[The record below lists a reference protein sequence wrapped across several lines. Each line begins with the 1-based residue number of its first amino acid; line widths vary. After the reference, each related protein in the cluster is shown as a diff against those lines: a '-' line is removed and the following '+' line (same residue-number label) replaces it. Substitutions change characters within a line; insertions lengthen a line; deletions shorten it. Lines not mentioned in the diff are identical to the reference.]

1 VSGLSPTALLSIVL
15 GYLAFLF
22 LVASV
27 GEAFAPRLGRGRPRT
42 LIYVLAASVYCTAW
56 TFYGSVGLAAN
67 RGLEFLTIYLGPAC
81 VALLWPVLLRKLV
94 RVSKEQRITS
104 VSDFISSRYGKSA
117 PLGTLVAALVVCG
130 MIPYIALQLK
140 AVSGSF
146 KMILRE
152 EAVLE
157 VFDPTLVVAV
167 TLALFG
173 ILFGARNLDFTKRQT
188 GLMTAVAV
196 ESVVKLLAFLLVGA
210 YVTWGLF
217 GGFADLF
224 GQVAQNPELARLLT
238 LDRAGTA
245 SYPRWTAMLVISML
259 AVMFLPRQF
268 HVLVVQNQ
276 RERDVN
282 AVSWSFPLY
291 LLLINVF
298 VLPIAFA
305 GLLVFPE
312 AGAQADGFIL
322 RLPLSFDSQLISV
335 IVFLGGFSA
344 ATAMIVVDSLALS
357 KMITND
363 VILPILLRRRRTEDI
378 YWITLFYTRLA
389 MLAVLALGFAWA
401 RMEHGQLLL
410 VEMGLLSFIAVAQCA
425 PAILLG
431 LYWRRGNRK
440 GAYAG
445 ISAGFFVWFYT
456 LIIPALGKEEVL
468 GAAFLANGPFGVWLL
483 RPTAFLG
490 LEGLDTI
497 SHGVFWSFFFN
508 VGLFVIVSLLTEQDA
523 DDRAQAAAFVGAA
536 PEDKPTSGAPAIL
549 SAPEIER
556 LVHHYVGDEDAEAIV
571 RELFGTKAPAEL
583 SVPELLEMRI
593 RFERLLAASL
603 GAAAA
608 RIIVED
614 HFTISKEEAQ
624 QLVTSFQHM
633 QQSLR
638 VTEEEVKRGERL
650 LASVVESVD
659 DCIFTADTTGRL
671 VTMNPAGRRLLG
683 YELFEISRLRYPDLL
698 APDERGGAG
707 GVVAALEVGRGWSGQ
722 VTGRRGRGGVFPA
735 YLALTALFDDH
746 GQRMGTVGV
755 LRDLTEQ
762 VETQRR
768 LIHREK
774 LASLGEMA
782 AGVAH
787 EIRNPLGGIK
797 MATNL
802 LSSPEVDGSP
812 LSQEMTR
819 SILSGIGEIEGII
832 NNLLD
837 WTRDAPLERNE
848 YEVARILD
856 PVVEAAAA
864 EARGRG
870 VQVGYGRLEREVAAA
885 VDGQKLRQVFTNVMK
900 NAVEA
905 IEPRRGSGRVTVDL
919 FGEGERV
926 VVEVVD
932 DGAGIAP
939 EDRDRIFLPF
949 FTTKPAGTGL
959 GMSIVKKIVDL
970 HGGDIAIESAPGRG
984 TRVRISLPAAAGA
997 QPVGGGTP

>member
-27 GEAFAPRLGRGRPRT
+27 AEAFAPRLARGRPAT

-140 AVSGSF
+140 AVSASF
-146 KMILRE
+146 RMILRE

-196 ESVVKLLAFLLVGA
+196 ESVVKLLAFLLVGV

-224 GQVAQNPELARLLT
+224 GQVARNPELSRLLT
-238 LDRAGTA
+238 LDQAGTA
-245 SYPRWTAMLVISML
+245 SYARWTAMLVISML

-276 RERDVN
+276 RVRDVN
-282 AVSWSFPLY
+282 VVSWSFPLY
-291 LLLINVF
+291 LFLINIF

-335 IVFLGGFSA
+335 LVFLGGFSA

-363 VILPILLRRRRTEDI
+363 IILPMLLRRRRMEDI

-389 MLAVLALGFAWA
+389 MLAVVALGFAWA

-468 GAAFLANGPFGVWLL
+468 GASFLENGPFGLWLL
-483 RPTAFLG
+483 RPSAFLG

-508 VGLFVIVSLLTEQDA
+508 VGLFVVVSLLTEQDA
-523 DDRAQAAAFVGAA
+523 DDRAQAAAFVGVAV
-536 PEDKPTSGAPAIL
+536 EDKPAPGAPAIL

-571 RELFGTKAPAEL
+571 RELFGAKAPADL

-624 QLVTSFQHM
+624 QLVTSFQRM

-683 YELFEISRLRYPDLL
+683 YELFEVSRLRYPDLL
-698 APDERGGAG
+698 AADERGGAG
-707 GVVAALEVGRGWSGQ
+707 GIVAALEVGRGWSGQ
-722 VTGRRGRGGVFPA
+722 VTGRRGRGDVFPA
-735 YLALTALFDDH
+735 HLALTALFDDR

-755 LRDLTEQ
+755 LHDLTEQ

-812 LSQEMTR
+812 LSQEMAR

-837 WTRDAPLERNE
+837 WTRDARLERNE
-848 YEVARILD
+848 YALARILD
-856 PVVEAAAA
+856 PVVEAAAG
-864 EARGRG
+864 EGRARGI
-870 VQVGYGRLEREVAAA
+870 QVGYGRLEREVAAI

-905 IEPRRGSGRVTVDL
+905 IEPRRGAGRVTVDL
-919 FGEGERV
+919 FAAGDRA

-932 DGAGIAP
+932 DGVGISP
-939 EDRDRIFLPF
+939 EDRDKIFLPF
-949 FTTKPAGTGL
+949 FTTKPSGTGL

-970 HGGDIAIESAPGRG
+970 HAGDIAIESAPGRG
-984 TRVRISLPAAAGA
+984 TRIRISFPAVGAA
-997 QPVGGGTP
+997 QPVAGGTS